1 MVMSAYFQDLARGRQ
16 QRADEKIHV
25 ALALTLLGCILSVA
39 KFSRSTWLGREVD
52 ALRLYVHIPT
62 SPC

>member
-25 ALALTLLGCILSVA
+25 ALALTLLGCQCVP
-39 KFSRSTWLGREVD
+39 SRHERGRGTEAD
-52 ALRLYVHIPT
+52 APR
-62 SPC
+62 